1 LEKERVPLDS
11 FLSDFLSAYR
21 GAEGVEI
28 VYEPGDDIAVI
39 ADREALRKIL
49 VNVIENALDAMP
61 DGGTVTV
68 GFRRAGE
75 TAELIIEDTGAG
87 LSIDVR
93 ERLFEPYFS
102 TKTNGTGLG
111 LAICRNLAV
120 EMGGGIRLRNRS
132 EGHGVQAIVTLPIAP

>member
-1 LEKERVPLDS
+1 VPLDP

-28 VYEPGDDIAVI
+28 AYEPGDDTAVV

-49 VNVIENALDAMP
+49 VNVVENALDAMP
-61 DGGTVTV
+61 GGGTVTV
-68 GFRRAGE
+68 GYRRSGGS
-75 TAELIIEDTGAG
+75 AEVIIEDTGAG
-87 LSIDVR
+87 LSRDVQ

-111 LAICRNLAV
+111 LAICQSLAL

-132 EGHGVQAIVTLPIAP
+132 DGTGVQAIVSLPLAR